1 MKTGTDR
8 GGGTAPAH
16 AGDHLEREHNVKDS
30 AGMPVSAQDAR
41 DGEPGAGGAAMSSGV
56 VSRVTG
62 VVKRHKR
69 VVRLAV
75 LALIIVFV
83 GLAIQ
88 KSWAQL
94 PEGFTWKVN
103 WAYLVLAYL
112 TLVAQELCFALIWR
126 AILARLGSRLAVVP
140 AERIYLNSEFV
151 RYIPGNVWHV
161 FTRVLWAEREGVPRV
176 TGFASMTIE
185 LATKVASAALV
196 FAVSLLA
203 WPDVRSAA
211 GALGQRG
218 LPLTIAIVGVPL
230 LLVGLH
236 PRVLSWGLNFAL
248 RKLGRPAFTLSLGYR
263 DLLAITGLWMASW
276 IIAGLGFA
284 MLVRALVPGSLSVA
298 VIIICSGVYAI
309 GWDIGFLSFITPS
322 GLGFREAAL
331 AGLLVAAGLAPVWAV
346 ALAIAI
352 VARLL
357 VTAAELVCVA
367 GVHLVRGG
375 SVSTGAGS
383 RTAR

>member
-1 MKTGTDR
+1 MAIT
-8 GGGTAPAH
+8 
-16 AGDHLEREHNVKDS
+16 ERLPKGLV
-30 AGMPVSAQDAR
+30 GRVM
-41 DGEPGAGGAAMSSGV
+41 GA
-56 VSRVTG
+56 
-62 VVKRHKR
+62 VKRHKR
-69 VVRLAV
+69 AVRLAV
-75 LALIIVFV
+75 LALIILFV
-83 GLAIQ
+83 GLAVQ

-94 PEGFTWKVN
+94 PRDFAWRVS
-103 WAYLVLAYL
+103 WPALILAYAL
-112 TLVAQELCFALIWR
+112 LVAQELSFALIWR
-126 AILARLGSRLAVVP
+126 AILARLGSRIGIGP

-196 FAVSLLA
+196 FAISLFA
-203 WPDVRSAA
+203 WQEVRSAA
-211 GALGQRG
+211 GALGARG

-236 PRVLSWGLNFAL
+236 PRLLSWGLNRAL
-248 RKLGRPAFTLSLGYR
+248 RAIGRPAFALSLGYR
-263 DLLAITGLWMASW
+263 DLLVVALLWTASW
-276 IIAGLGFA
+276 VVGGLGFTL
-284 MLVRALVPGSLSVA
+284 LVRALVPGPISPA
-298 VIIICSGVYAI
+298 VVLICAGIYAI

-331 AGLLVAAGLAPVWAV
+331 AALLYASGLVPIWAL

-367 GVHLVRGG
+367 GAHMVPGG
-375 SVSTGAGS
+375 RMSAGDAGGDAVGE
-383 RTAR
+383 TAPLAR